1 MTHIRFISTT
11 TFVPTNG
18 PADENESSRSRQ
30 RIELTPWDLQL
41 LLLDPIQKGLLFHK
55 PNSLCSDRQFT
66 TNTSTLIDH
75 LKATFSA
82 ALDIFHPLAG
92 RLAPVQNDA
101 DQSQNSSFFLD
112 CNGEGA
118 EFIHAVVDGVTV
130 ADILEPIYTPDDIVY
145 SFFPMNGTVNYD
157 GISKPL
163 LAVQVTELVDG
174 IFIGCTIN
182 HTAADGSSFWHF
194 FNTWSQISRRGG
206 IDGGNLISRTPP
218 PVFDRRCLDGI
229 IEFPIRIP
237 SSQLENR
244 KRYTPPPLKQRM
256 FRFSKETIAELKAK
270 ANSEMKTDK
279 ISSLQALLAH
289 LWVSV
294 TRNRNLNSVEEV
306 TYTIIV
312 GTRRRVEPKLA
323 DEYMGNSVLFGNV
336 KSTAGELIKNGI
348 GWAAWKMNRV
358 IAFQTSEEV
367 RKFLKNWEK
376 SPKVPKLSEMVDP
389 ARLVTGSSPQF
400 NVFGN
405 DFGWGKPIA
414 VRSGP
419 GNKSDG
425 KLTVFP
431 GAEEGSIDFE
441 ACLSPQTLQALA
453 GDTEFVKTLAS

>member
-1 MTHIRFISTT
+1 MTQITFISTT
-11 TFVPTNG
+11 TIRPTNHA
-18 PADENESSRSRQ
+18 ADENELTQSQ
-30 RIELTPWDLQL
+30 RIDLTPWDLQL
-41 LLLDPIQKGLLFHK
+41 LLVDPIQKGLLFHK
-55 PNSLCSDRQFT
+55 PNSLCSDKQFT
-66 TNTSTLIDH
+66 TNSSTLIDH
-75 LKATFSA
+75 LRATFST
-82 ALDIFHPLAG
+82 ALDIFYPLAG
-92 RLAPVQNDA
+92 RLALVQNDV
-101 DQSQNSSFFLD
+101 DQSQTSSFFLD

-130 ADILEPIYTPDDIVY
+130 ADILESINIPDDIVY

-194 FNTWSQISRRGG
+194 FNTWSQISRRRG
-206 IDGGNLISRTPP
+206 DGGELSRPP
-218 PVFDRRCLDGI
+218 PVFSRRFLDGI
-229 IEFPIRIP
+229 INLPIRIP
-237 SSQLENR
+237 SSQLEVNER
-244 KRYTPPPLKQRM
+244 INPPLQQRM
-256 FRFSKETIAELKAK
+256 FHFPKKTIAELKAK
-270 ANSEMKTDK
+270 ANSEMNTDK

-294 TRNRNLNSVEEV
+294 TRNRNLHSDEEV
-306 TYTIIV
+306 TYMIIV
-312 GTRRRVEPKLA
+312 GTRGRVEPKLA
-323 DEYMGNSVLFGNV
+323 DEYMGNSVLFGLV
-336 KSTAGELIKNGI
+336 KSKAGELAKNGI

-358 IAFQTSEEV
+358 IALQTSEEV
-367 RKFLKNWEK
+367 RKFLVDWEK
-376 SPKVPKLSEMVDP
+376 CPKLPRVGERIDNTKC
-389 ARLVTGSSPQF
+389 VTGSSPRF

-431 GAEEGSIDFE
+431 GAEEGGIDVE
-441 ACLSPQTLQALA
+441 ACLSPETLQALA
-453 GDTEFVKTLAS
+453 GDTEFVKTLAP